1 MAISLSEQGDSPRGY
16 IEIRHIGSHVTN
28 MVRDSLTAFARFD
41 VELALGVAREDKDV
55 DQEYGS
61 AMRELITFMM
71 EDPRTISRVLNVL
84 WALRSLER
92 IGDHARNIAEQV
104 IFLVKG
110 KDARHMS
117 LPDMEKLVLE

>member
-1 MAISLSEQGDSPRGY
+1 
-16 IEIRHIGSHVTN
+16 
-28 MVRDSLTAFARFD
+28 
-41 VELALGVAREDKDV
+41 
-55 DQEYGS
+55 
-61 AMRELITFMM
+61 
-71 EDPRTISRVLNVL
+71 L